1 MYTYHKA
8 TENGMT
14 LHIIETDASNIRP
27 VQLLKTSNLKGSNE
41 YGINGGWYT
50 STKPDDNNCN
60 ILNIA
65 VSGGRPVGGGVN
77 NKNEPRDGSVSTVGK
92 HAIFYTGSY
101 MGYMEATNYEDL
113 PGVKGNSRAWAQGGV
128 AMSLGN
134 QNWVSVV
141 NKAVDVNSDHEGLSA
156 IVVNL
161 DTNKVYLIATA
172 KNVNYVEFRSAI
184 QSYLGLKD
192 SAATNDPAWKGL
204 LFGWRRFYTIALCGS
219 RDYYGAVTVPG
230 HRSEIESKLS
240 IQRYDLAD
248 SIP

>member
-1 MYTYHKA
+1 
-8 TENGMT
+8 
-14 LHIIETDASNIRP
+14 
-27 VQLLKTSNLKGSNE
+27 
-41 YGINGGWYT
+41 
-50 STKPDDNNCN
+50 
-60 ILNIA
+60 
-65 VSGGRPVGGGVN
+65 
-77 NKNEPRDGSVSTVGK
+77 
-92 HAIFYTGSY
+92 
-101 MGYMEATNYEDL
+101 
-113 PGVKGNSRAWAQGGV
+113 
-128 AMSLGN
+128 MSLGN

-192 SAATNDPAWKGL
+192 SDATNDPAWKGS
-204 LFGWRRFYTIALCGS
+204 FGWRRFYTIALCGS

>member
-1 MYTYHKA
+1 MYTSHKA

-204 LFGWRRFYTIALCGS
+204 FLDGGASTQLRCAEAEITTGRLLCQ
-219 RDYYGAVTVPG
+219 VIVLK
-230 HRSEIESKLS
+230 SK
-240 IQRYDLAD
+240 AN
-248 SIP
+248 

>member
-1 MYTYHKA
+1 M
-8 TENGMT
+8 
-14 LHIIETDASNIRP
+14 
-27 VQLLKTSNLKGSNE
+27 
-41 YGINGGWYT
+41 
-50 STKPDDNNCN
+50 
-60 ILNIA
+60 
-65 VSGGRPVGGGVN
+65 N

-128 AMSLGN
+128 SMSLGN

-204 LFGWRRFYTIALCGS
+204 FLDG
-219 RDYYGAVTVPG
+219 GASTQLRKPRLLRG
-230 HRSEIESKLS
+230 GYCARSSF
-240 IQRYDLAD
+240 
-248 SIP
+248 

>member
-1 MYTYHKA
+1 
-8 TENGMT
+8 
-14 LHIIETDASNIRP
+14 
-27 VQLLKTSNLKGSNE
+27 
-41 YGINGGWYT
+41 
-50 STKPDDNNCN
+50 
-60 ILNIA
+60 
-65 VSGGRPVGGGVN
+65 
-77 NKNEPRDGSVSTVGK
+77 
-92 HAIFYTGSY
+92 

-204 LFGWRRFYTIALCGS
+204 FWMAALLHNC
-219 RDYYGAVTVPG
+219 AVRKPRLLRG
-230 HRSEIESKLS
+230 GYCARSSF
-240 IQRYDLAD
+240 
-248 SIP
+248 

>member
-134 QNWVSVV
+134 QNWLRGMDLNHRPPGYELLPAVQSFDFKCFPTLFVPENCQIPEVV
-141 NKAVDVNSDHEGLSA
+141 CCLLRWDFS
-156 IVVNL
+156 
-161 DTNKVYLIATA
+161 
-172 KNVNYVEFRSAI
+172 RS
-184 QSYLGLKD
+184 
-192 SAATNDPAWKGL
+192 
-204 LFGWRRFYTIALCGS
+204 GS
-219 RDYYGAVTVPG
+219 SHG
-230 HRSEIESKLS
+230 SK
-240 IQRYDLAD
+240 
-248 SIP
+248 

>member
-204 LFGWRRFYTIALCGS
+204 FF
-219 RDYYGAVTVPG
+219 
-230 HRSEIESKLS
+230 H
-240 IQRYDLAD
+240 
-248 SIP
+248 

>member
-8 TENGMT
+8 TENGMA

-92 HAIFYTGSY
+92 HAIFYTGRY
-101 MGYMEATNYEDL
+101 MGYM
-113 PGVKGNSRAWAQGGV
+113 
-128 AMSLGN
+128 
-134 QNWVSVV
+134 
-141 NKAVDVNSDHEGLSA
+141 DVNSDHEGLSA

-192 SAATNDPAWKGL
+192 SVATNDPAWKGL
-204 LFGWRRFYTIALCGS
+204 FLDGGASTQLRCAEAEITTGRLLCQ
-219 RDYYGAVTVPG
+219 V
-230 HRSEIESKLS
+230 IILKSK
-240 IQRYDLAD
+240 AN
-248 SIP
+248 

>member
-1 MYTYHKA
+1 M
-8 TENGMT
+8 N
-14 LHIIETDASNIRP
+14 
-27 VQLLKTSNLKGSNE
+27 
-41 YGINGGWYT
+41 
-50 STKPDDNNCN
+50 
-60 ILNIA
+60 
-65 VSGGRPVGGGVN
+65 
-77 NKNEPRDGSVSTVGK
+77 PRDGSVSTVGK

-172 KNVNYVEFRSAI
+172 KNVNMLSLEARSSPI
-184 QSYLGLKD
+184 WGSRIPLL
-192 SAATNDPAWKGL
+192 PMILPWKGL
-204 LFGWRRFYTIALCGS
+204 FLDGGALHNC
-219 RDYYGAVTVPG
+219 AVRKPRLLRG
-230 HRSEIESKLS
+230 GYCARSSF
-240 IQRYDLAD
+240 
-248 SIP
+248 

>member
-65 VSGGRPVGGGVN
+65 
-77 NKNEPRDGSVSTVGK
+77 
-92 HAIFYTGSY
+92 GSY

-204 LFGWRRFYTIALCGS
+204 FLDGGASTQLRCAEAEITTGRLLCQ
-219 RDYYGAVTVPG
+219 VIVLK
-230 HRSEIESKLS
+230 SK
-240 IQRYDLAD
+240 AN
-248 SIP
+248 

>member
-27 VQLLKTSNLKGSNE
+27 AQLLKTSNLKGSNE

-50 STKPDDNNCN
+50 STKPDDNNYN

-128 AMSLGN
+128 GMSLCN
-134 QNWVSVV
+134 KNWKSM
-141 NKAVDVNSDHEGLSA
+141 DYLSGGFESYHEGLSA

-161 DTNKVYLIATA
+161 DTNKVYLIATS
-172 KNVNYVEFRSAI
+172 KEVNYVEFRSAI

-204 LFGWRRFYTIALCGS
+204 FLDGGASTQLRCAEAEITTGRLLCQ
-219 RDYYGAVTVPG
+219 VIVLK
-230 HRSEIESKLS
+230 SK
-240 IQRYDLAD
+240 AN
-248 SIP
+248 

>member
-77 NKNEPRDGSVSTVGK
+77 NKNEPRERKRK
-92 HAIFYTGSY
+92 HSRQACHLLTLAGY

-134 QNWVSVV
+134 QTGYLLLIKPLMSI
-141 NKAVDVNSDHEGLSA
+141 A
-156 IVVNL
+156 ITRLECN
-161 DTNKVYLIATA
+161 
-172 KNVNYVEFRSAI
+172 
-184 QSYLGLKD
+184 
-192 SAATNDPAWKGL
+192 
-204 LFGWRRFYTIALCGS
+204 
-219 RDYYGAVTVPG
+219 
-230 HRSEIESKLS
+230 RSEPGYEQGISNRDCQECKLC
-240 IQRYDLAD
+240 
-248 SIP
+248 